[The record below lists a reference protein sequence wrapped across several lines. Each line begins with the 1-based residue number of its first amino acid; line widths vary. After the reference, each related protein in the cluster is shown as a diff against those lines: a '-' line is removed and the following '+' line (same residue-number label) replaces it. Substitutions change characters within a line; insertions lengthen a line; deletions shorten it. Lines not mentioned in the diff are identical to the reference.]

1 MGANGG
7 GGYVER
13 ISRGDVWTFAP
24 AGFPKPRPAVV
35 ISINPINEL
44 CPDVLLIP
52 ITSRPGP
59 LRISVEEDASVS
71 GLRVRSYAKCEVLGP
86 AHKSRLKKRIGRIS
100 PERLLAIE
108 EGVRRVLGLR

>member
-1 MGANGG
+1 MGAHGR

-13 ISRGDVWTFAP
+13 ISRGDVWTFEP
-24 AGFPKPRPAVV
+24 ADFPKPRPAIV

-59 LRISVEEDASVS
+59 LRISLEEDASVS
-71 GLRVRSYAKCEVLGP
+71 GLKVRSYAKCEVLGP

-100 PERLLAIE
+100 PEGLPAIE
-108 EGVRRVLGLR
+108 EGVRRVLGL